1 MKLRT
6 IIVILAFGLCSI
18 AYGGVAAAQAGSG
31 PAPDY
36 QAWFTILIGV
46 VSLMVGAYAT
56 GLSSRITHV
65 EHKLDALQ
73 TTISEARFNVATTHH
88 TKEETNHQFQQMR
101 EDMHRNFNALHER
114 LDRWHVPSTFGPK
127 S

>member
-6 IIVILAFGLCSI
+6 IIVILVFGLCSI
-18 AYGGVAAAQAGSG
+18 AYGGVAAAQASSG

-65 EHKLDALQ
+65 EHKLDALNA
-73 TTISEARFNVATTHH
+73 TISDARFNVATTHH
-88 TKEETNHQFQQMR
+88 TKEEMNYQLGLVR
-101 EDMHRNFNALHER
+101 EDMHRSFNALHER
-114 LDRWHVPSTFGPK
+114 LDRWHVPSAFGSK